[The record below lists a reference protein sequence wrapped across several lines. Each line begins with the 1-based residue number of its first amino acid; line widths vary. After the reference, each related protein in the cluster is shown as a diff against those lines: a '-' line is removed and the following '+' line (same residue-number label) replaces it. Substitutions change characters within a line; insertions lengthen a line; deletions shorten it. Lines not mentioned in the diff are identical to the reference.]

1 MKLFLLNEIEDV
13 DVLCVQE
20 TWMEEG
26 AMVPA
31 IPGFRVV
38 EK

>member
-1 MKLFLLNEIEDV
+1 MKLFLLLEIEDL

-26 AMVPA
+26 AQVPA
-31 IPGFRVV
+31 IPGYRVV
-38 EK
+38 E